1 MTVFYKVFLAIGS
14 LSQPANGYPYSS
26 KPPPSEPPP
35 SKPALHDYRFVT
47 QLCGSVMQRDFC
59 LPPDNQRRSGKT
71 SAASISQL
79 FQAVTIKHTPHAA
92 DPKWTNQLTLVLDIL
107 NELGLD
113 VRADRLPALYVNV
126 YTPSTGEDPA
136 LPKYV
141 KRGELRCI
149 NLPETAY
156 NPTTFTHEALHFVF
170 DRLKQPNL
178 ETKLEKTTDNYET
191 IIQIVEDELGK
202 LKPSDFGRFPADI
215 INMLNRVKQDPA
227 MKKTYY
233 PTHRA
238 LAEEYIVILTTS
250 LIVSDS
256 RVSNHQTA
264 TLKDQFQLKSLI
276 LMFLNNPPEKSEL

>member
-1 MTVFYKVFLAIGS
+1 MKVFNNVFLVLGS

-26 KPPPSEPPP
+26 ELPP

-47 QLCGSVMQRDFC
+47 QLCGSVRQQNFC
-59 LPPDNQRRSGKT
+59 LPPDNQRRPGKT
-71 SAASISQL
+71 SAASISPL

-107 NELGLD
+107 NEFGLG
-113 VRADRLPALYVNV
+113 VSADRLPALYVNV
-126 YTPSTGEDPA
+126 YTPTAGEAPA

-141 KRGELRCI
+141 KRGKLRCI
-149 NLPETAY
+149 DLPETAY

-170 DRLKQPNL
+170 DSLKQPNL
-178 ETKLEKTTDNYET
+178 ETNLEKTTNNYER
-191 IIQIVEDELGK
+191 IIRIVEAELDK
-202 LKPSDFGRFPADI
+202 LKPSGFGRFPADI
-215 INMLNRVKQDPA
+215 IDMLNRVKKDPA
-227 MKKTYY
+227 MQKTYY
-233 PTHRA
+233 STHRA

-264 TLKDQFQLKSLI
+264 TLKGQFQLESLI
-276 LMFLNNPPEKSEL
+276 HMFLNNPPEKSEL